1 MSLVAGAAVR
11 VVGLGAEEEVAVAA
25 GAVVRA
31 VLGAGVIVAVVRVGI
46 TQVALHELD
55 LVWFCVLMTYRAK
68 ACGLLAWGARLCT
81 RLAFPA
87 CAHVGAYIQSSPYLS
102 P

>member
-1 MSLVAGAAVR
+1 M
-11 VVGLGAEEEVAVAA
+11 GAEEEVAVAA

-46 TQVALHELD
+46 TQVALLPCMNWIW
-55 LVWFCVLMTYRAK
+55 WFCVLMTYRAK
-68 ACGLLAWGARLCT
+68 ACGLLAWGARLFT

>member
-1 MSLVAGAAVR
+1 MAVAAVR
-11 VVGLGAEEEVAVAA
+11 VVGMGAEEEVAVAA

-55 LVWFCVLMTYRAK
+55 LVVLRVDDIPRE
-68 ACGLLAWGARLCT
+68 GLRLASLGCATLYAARLSGVRPCGCIHT
-81 RLAFPA
+81 
-87 CAHVGAYIQSSPYLS
+87 I
-102 P
+102 